1 MDMGGLKDGG
11 CWVLHV
17 LEGCTQSQ
25 ARTAVVVL
33 DGLGVFVKGLR
44 ITLVEL
50 PATVDGRLDGRLAK
64 DVYSLFRFPARGVP
78 LLEAI
83 CRRAGYEDIVTI
95 IPQYNRVPGRLDVGD
110 WKRLA
115 DTDVLGLS
123 VITRTANQSF
133 ELARRVRVVNPRVK
147 ILFGGPHP
155 TALPEESLQ
164 FGDVVVTHEG
174 DYTLPLLLE
183 RLEDNLRDPY
193 LTDLQGVNYLGRDS
207 EIIRNP
213 DRPYLTSEELSA
225 LPFPLYSDQMS
236 RGITHNVVNTSR
248 GCPYECEFCSVIENF
263 GRGFR
268 FLSDDAAV
276 ALIRHTIQLNGKKIF
291 FGDDIF
297 AANRARTTRLL
308 ERLLA
313 EGVRMPRWFAQVRV
327 ETAQDRELLRLM
339 KRANCAMVFVGLESV
354 NEETLKLFKKH
365 VTLEKNRAAIAAFNE
380 AGIRVHGMFV
390 LGSDADTSQTL
401 TETLKFA
408 RDSRLT
414 TVQFFALTALPG
426 PPLTRRLAEEKRI
439 IAWGDWQLFD
449 AQHAVVCP
457 SRISPSEL
465 QAGIFRLSR
474 QFYSASEALRHLIH
488 GRWFDFA
495 IRLRGGFLTRR
506 IERDSASYTRALD
519 KFDQVR
525 ADLTAELDKLAE
537 KARTKLREFGV
548 GLEDGRA
555 RAEACFE
562 DMFRQFEFTC
572 DRLNLKLVP
581 YGQPCGRWRARSSK
595 SICGPSPQSLT
606 SGHPQILLM
615 RLILS
620 TPNSRSRT
628 LDGYP
633 LCQHR
638 AWRSHVPF

>member
-1 MDMGGLKDGG
+1 M
-11 CWVLHV
+11 
-17 LEGCTQSQ
+17 
-25 ARTAVVVL
+25 
-33 DGLGVFVKGLR
+33 KGLR
-44 ITLVEL
+44 ISLVEL

-78 LLEAI
+78 LLEAV
-83 CRRAGYEDIVTI
+83 CRRAGYQDIVTI
-95 IPQYNRVPGRLDVGD
+95 VPQYNRVPGRLDVGD

-133 ELARRVRVVNPRVK
+133 ELARRVRLVNPRVK
-147 ILFGGPHP
+147 ILFGGPHS

-174 DYTLPLLLE
+174 DYTLPLLLD

-193 LTDLQGVNYLGRDS
+193 LTDLQGVNYLGRDR

-225 LPFPLYSDQMS
+225 LPFPVYSDQMS

-276 ALIRHTIQLNGKKIF
+276 ALIRHTIQLNGKRIF

-354 NEETLKLFKKH
+354 NEETLKLYKKH

-414 TVQFFALTALPG
+414 TVQFLALTALPG
-426 PPLTRRLAEEKRI
+426 PPMTRRLAEEKRI
-439 IAWGDWQLFD
+439 FAWGDWQLFD

-474 QFYSASEALRHLIH
+474 QFYSASEALRNLIL
-488 GRWFDFA
+488 GRWYDSA
-495 IRLRGGFLTRR
+495 IRLRGSFLTRR

-525 ADLTAELDKLAE
+525 AALTMELDVLTE
-537 KARTKLREFGV
+537 KARTKLHEFGV
-548 GLEDGRA
+548 EFEGGRA

-562 DMFRQFEFTC
+562 DMLRQFEFTC
-572 DRLNLKLVP
+572 GRLNLKLVP
-581 YGQPCGRWRARSSK
+581 YGQGLREMAGKMFEKRLQALTTDPHEQ
-595 SICGPSPQSLT
+595 IPSNLT
-606 SGHPQILLM
+606 
-615 RLILS
+615 
-620 TPNSRSRT
+620 NAV
-628 LDGYP
+628 DP
-633 LCQHR
+633 LC
-638 AWRSHVPF
+638 P

>member
-1 MDMGGLKDGG
+1 MKD
-11 CWVLHV
+11 
-17 LEGCTQSQ
+17 
-25 ARTAVVVL
+25 
-33 DGLGVFVKGLR
+33 LR

-95 IPQYNRVPGRLDVGD
+95 NPQYNRVPGRLDVGD

-133 ELARRVRVVNPRVK
+133 ELGRRVRVVNPRVK
-147 ILFGGPHP
+147 ILFGGPHS

-183 RLEDNLRDPY
+183 RLEDNLCDPY

-213 DRPYLTSEELSA
+213 DRPYLTSEELST
-225 LPFPLYSDQMS
+225 LPFPVYSDQVN

-308 ERLLA
+308 ERLLS
-313 EGVRMPRWFAQVRV
+313 EGVRMPPWFAQVRV

-339 KRANCAMVFVGLESV
+339 KRANCVMVFVGLESV
-354 NEETLKLFKKH
+354 NEDTLKLFRKH
-365 VTLEKNRAAIAAFNE
+365 VTLEKNRAAVAAFKE

-408 RDSRLT
+408 RDSRLST
-414 TVQFFALTALPG
+414 AQFFALTAVPG

-495 IRLRGGFLTRR
+495 IRLRGSFLTRR
-506 IERDSASYTRALD
+506 IERDSASYTRAID

-562 DMFRQFEFTC
+562 DLFRQFEFTC

-581 YGQPCGRWRARSSK
+581 YGQALREMARKKLEKHLRVLTTEAHERTSSNLAK
-595 SICGPSPQSLT
+595 ALD
-606 SGHPQILLM
+606 
-615 RLILS
+615 
-620 TPNSRSRT
+620 T
-628 LDGYP
+628 LYP
-633 LCQHR
+633 
-638 AWRSHVPF
+638 

>member
-1 MDMGGLKDGG
+1 M
-11 CWVLHV
+11 
-17 LEGCTQSQ
+17 
-25 ARTAVVVL
+25 
-33 DGLGVFVKGLR
+33 KGLR

-83 CRRAGYEDIVTI
+83 CRHAGYEDIVTI
-95 IPQYNRVPGRLDVGD
+95 IPQYNRVPGHLDVSD

-133 ELARRVRVVNPRVK
+133 ELARRVRLVNPRVK
-147 ILFGGPHP
+147 ILFGGPHS

-174 DYTLPLLLE
+174 DHTLPLLLE
-183 RLEDNLRDPY
+183 RLEDNLRDPC

-225 LPFPLYSDQMS
+225 LPFPVYSDQMN

-276 ALIRHTIQLNGKKIF
+276 ALIRHTIQLNGKRIF

-297 AANRARTTRLL
+297 AANRARTTRVL
-308 ERLLA
+308 ERLLS

-390 LGSDADTSQTL
+390 LGSDADTSQTR

-439 IAWGDWQLFD
+439 FAWGDWQLFD
-449 AQHAVVCP
+449 AQHAVVCA

-465 QAGIFRLSR
+465 QAGIFHISR
-474 QFYSASEALRHLIH
+474 QFYSAREALRHLLQ
-488 GRWFDFA
+488 GRWYDFA
-495 IRLRGGFLTRR
+495 IRLRGRFLTRR
-506 IERDSASYTRALD
+506 IERDSQSYTQALD
-519 KFDQVR
+519 KFDHVR
-525 ADLTAELDKLAE
+525 AALTAELDMFAE

-548 GLEDGRA
+548 ELEDGRA
-555 RAEACFE
+555 RAEACFK

-581 YGQPCGRWRARSSK
+581 YGRALREMASKKLEKHLLALTPELHERTSSNL
-595 SICGPSPQSLT
+595 GDEVD
-606 SGHPQILLM
+606 
-615 RLILS
+615 
-620 TPNSRSRT
+620 T
-628 LDGYP
+628 LYP
-633 LCQHR
+633 
-638 AWRSHVPF
+638 

>member
-1 MDMGGLKDGG
+1 M
-11 CWVLHV
+11 
-17 LEGCTQSQ
+17 
-25 ARTAVVVL
+25 
-33 DGLGVFVKGLR
+33 KGLR

-50 PATVDGRLDGRLAK
+50 PATVDGRLDGCLAK

-133 ELARRVRVVNPRVK
+133 ELARRVRLVNPRVK
-147 ILFGGPHP
+147 ILFGGPHS

-225 LPFPLYSDQMS
+225 LPFPVYSDQMS

-263 GRGFR
+263 GREFR

-276 ALIRHTIQLNGKKIF
+276 ALIRHTIQLNGKRIF

-365 VTLEKNRAAIAAFNE
+365 VTIEKNRAAIAAFNE

-414 TVQFFALTALPG
+414 TAQFFALTALPG

-439 IAWGDWQLFD
+439 FAWGDWQLFD

-488 GRWFDFA
+488 GRWYDFA
-495 IRLRGGFLTRR
+495 IRLRGSFLTRR

-525 ADLTAELDKLAE
+525 A
-537 KARTKLREFGV
+537 
-548 GLEDGRA
+548 
-555 RAEACFE
+555 
-562 DMFRQFEFTC
+562 
-572 DRLNLKLVP
+572 
-581 YGQPCGRWRARSSK
+581 
-595 SICGPSPQSLT
+595 
-606 SGHPQILLM
+606 
-615 RLILS
+615 
-620 TPNSRSRT
+620 T
-628 LDGYP
+628 L
-633 LCQHR
+633 
-638 AWRSHVPF
+638 

>member
-1 MDMGGLKDGG
+1 M
-11 CWVLHV
+11 VLRV
-17 LEGCTQSQ
+17 LEGYTQSHAQ
-25 ARTAVVVL
+25 TAVVVL
-33 DGLGVFVKGLR
+33 DGLGVFVKDLR

-95 IPQYNRVPGRLDVGD
+95 NPQYNRVPGRLDGGD
-110 WKRLA
+110 WKRFA

-147 ILFGGPHP
+147 ILFGGPHS

-164 FGDVVVTHEG
+164 FGHVVVTHEG

-183 RLEDNLRDPY
+183 RLEDNLWDPY

-225 LPFPLYSDQMS
+225 LPFPVYSDQVS

-276 ALIRHTIQLNGKKIF
+276 ALICHTIQLNGKRIF

-308 ERLLA
+308 ERLLS
-313 EGVRMPRWFAQVRV
+313 EGVRMPCWFAQVRV

-339 KRANCAMVFVGLESV
+339 KRANCVMVFVGLESV
-354 NEETLKLFKKH
+354 NEDTLKLFKKH
-365 VTLEKNRAAIAAFNE
+365 VTLEKNRAAIAAFKE

-414 TVQFFALTALPG
+414 TAQFFALTAVPG

-495 IRLRGGFLTRR
+495 IRLRGSFLTRR

-537 KARTKLREFGV
+537 KARTKLREFGA

-555 RAEACFE
+555 RAETCFE
-562 DMFRQFEFTC
+562 DLFRQFEFTC
-572 DRLNLKLVP
+572 DRLNLTLVP
-581 YGQPCGRWRARSSK
+581 YGQALREMASKKLEKHLRALTTEPHERTSSN
-595 SICGPSPQSLT
+595 LANA
-606 SGHPQILLM
+606 LD
-615 RLILS
+615 
-620 TPNSRSRT
+620 T
-628 LDGYP
+628 LYP
-633 LCQHR
+633 
-638 AWRSHVPF
+638 

>member
-1 MDMGGLKDGG
+1 
-11 CWVLHV
+11 
-17 LEGCTQSQ
+17 
-25 ARTAVVVL
+25 
-33 DGLGVFVKGLR
+33 
-44 ITLVEL
+44 
-50 PATVDGRLDGRLAK
+50 
-64 DVYSLFRFPARGVP
+64 
-78 LLEAI
+78 
-83 CRRAGYEDIVTI
+83 
-95 IPQYNRVPGRLDVGD
+95 
-110 WKRLA
+110 
-115 DTDVLGLS
+115 
-123 VITRTANQSF
+123 
-133 ELARRVRVVNPRVK
+133 
-147 ILFGGPHP
+147 
-155 TALPEESLQ
+155 
-164 FGDVVVTHEG
+164 
-174 DYTLPLLLE
+174 LLE
-183 RLEDNLRDPY
+183 RLEENLRDPY
-193 LTDLQGVNYLGRDS
+193 LADLRGVNYLGRDG
-207 EIIRNP
+207 EIVRNP
-213 DRPYLTSEELSA
+213 DRPYLTSAELSA
-225 LPFPLYSDQMS
+225 LPFPVISDQVG

-276 ALIRHTIQLNGKKIF
+276 ALIRHTIRLNGKKIF

-297 AANRARTTRLL
+297 AANRERTTRLL

-327 ETAQDRELLRLM
+327 ETAQDPKLLRLM
-339 KRANCAMVFVGLESV
+339 KRANCTMVFIGLESV

-365 VTLEKNRAAIAAFNE
+365 ATLEKNRAAIAAFKE

-474 QFYSASEALRHLIH
+474 QFYSASEALRHLMH

-495 IRLRGGFLTRR
+495 IRLRGSFLTRR
-506 IERDSASYTRALD
+506 IERDSAAYTRALD
-519 KFDQVR
+519 KFDEVR
-525 ADLTAELDKLAE
+525 ADLTAELDKLVE
-537 KARTKLREFGV
+537 KARTNLREFGV
-548 GLEDGRA
+548 GIEDGRA
-555 RAEACFE
+555 RAKACFE

-572 DRLNLKLVP
+572 DRLNLKLIP
-581 YGQPCGRWRARSSK
+581 YGQALQDMTSKKLEKYLRASALEPYERK
-595 SICGPSPQSLT
+595 SLDLAHAPD
-606 SGHPQILLM
+606 
-615 RLILS
+615 
-620 TPNSRSRT
+620 TP
-628 LDGYP
+628 YP
-633 LCQHR
+633 
-638 AWRSHVPF
+638 